1 MNYTIKQAN
10 LENLDETAVL
20 FNLYRI
26 FYRQEDDYEK
36 CRNFIRERLDNDQS
50 DIFLIYVDN
59 KAVGFVQLYK
69 LYHYVKLA
77 KQWLLSDLFVHP
89 DYRGKGLSVALIE
102 RAKKW
107 CDETGA
113 CGLMLETEKTNDIG
127 NTLYP
132 RCGFEYDGLHNY
144 YYWWR

>member
-1 MNYTIKQAN
+1 MNYEIEKAG
-10 LENLDETAVL
+10 LKHLDAAATL

-26 FYRQEDDYEK
+26 FYRQNDDYEK
-36 CRNFIRERLDNDQS
+36 CKQFVGERLSHEQS
-50 DIFLIYVDN
+50 HIFIAYVDG

-69 LYHYVKLA
+69 LYHYIKLE

-102 RAKKW
+102 RSKQW
-107 CDETGA
+107 CEDTGA
-113 CGLMLETEKTNDIG
+113 CGLMLETEKTNNIG
-127 NTLYP
+127 NSLYP

-144 YYWWR
+144 YYWWK

>member
-1 MNYTIKQAN
+1 MEYKIKKAG
-10 LENLDETAVL
+10 LEHLHDAAEL

-26 FYRQEDDYEK
+26 FYRQANDYEK
-36 CRNFIRERLDNDQS
+36 CKQFLQARLDNEQS
-50 DIFLIYVDN
+50 NIFLVYVND

-89 DYRGKGLSVALIE
+89 DYRGKGLSVALID
-102 RAKKW
+102 RSKQW
-107 CDETGA
+107 CEETGA

-144 YYWWR
+144 YYWWK